1 MAGTRRGTA
10 CHGLRPVS
18 ELARRY
24 AHRGC
29 DPRARGPVSLDR
41 IVSCTRD
48 CARGRDHL
56 DRRFAPHRAC
66 LAQPRRDHSDARSA
80 ALYLGCLRRRRHH
93 RLAAVFLER
102 AEICAQFLF
111 PGQDGIARAR
121 GLQHDGLSSDR
132 HTRDRALGR
141 GGRDAGRRQDRGWD
155 LASGLDRGGGVRPLD
170 RLHIAL
176 VRPPGYFFD
185 ERSASRLR
193 EGRPMQSRL
202 LAIFVVFVSTAAADA
217 QNAPKKQPTIINP
230 PPTAQDYADLAKLP
244 DWSGVWNPK
253 ITDQDQ
259 QARNNPPPWNEKVAK
274 EVEKMWAEEK
284 AGRPKLIFYG
294 CFPEAHPSWML
305 VTHNAME
312 ILFTP
317 GRVTMLGESDGN
329 RLRRIY
335 TDGRPHLETPD
346 PSFHGHSIGRW
357 EGDTL
362 VVDTVDIL
370 PQAPLAISEA
380 V

>member
-1 MAGTRRGTA
+1 MR
-10 CHGLRPVS
+10 
-18 ELARRY
+18 
-24 AHRGC
+24 
-29 DPRARGPVSLDR
+29 
-41 IVSCTRD
+41 
-48 CARGRDHL
+48 
-56 DRRFAPHRAC
+56 
-66 LAQPRRDHSDARSA
+66 
-80 ALYLGCLRRRRHH
+80 
-93 RLAAVFLER
+93 
-102 AEICAQFLF
+102 
-111 PGQDGIARAR
+111 
-121 GLQHDGLSSDR
+121 
-132 HTRDRALGR
+132 
-141 GGRDAGRRQDRGWD
+141 
-155 LASGLDRGGGVRPLD
+155 
-170 RLHIAL
+170 
-176 VRPPGYFFD
+176 
-185 ERSASRLR
+185 
-193 EGRPMQSRL
+193 SRL
-202 LAIFVVFVSTAAADA
+202 LATMFVVLASAATADA
-217 QNAPKKQPTIINP
+217 QNAPKKPPAIINP

-259 QARNNPPPWNEKVAK
+259 QARTNPPPWNEKVAK

-294 CFPEAHPSWML
+294 CLPEAHPSWML

-335 TDGRPHLETPD
+335 TDGRAHPDTPD
-346 PSFHGHSIGRW
+346 PTFHGHSIGHW

-380 V
+380 VGVPNDGDMRVTERIHLAEKDILHVELEIVAPKILTKPWKTTRIFFRQRARKFDIVEGVCQQGEYREAKDENGHQIFVPIEKTEWGNLVAPK